1 MFFYKTFTTRRLL
14 PGEMLLL
21 LPLPLG
27 SKAEEGGVRTDDIYP
42 PFDVVDDAGNGR
54 CRGVNTTQQQQQQQ
68 EHHRKV
74 RRAVGYR
81 KGRRYKKKGE
91 REN

>member
-1 MFFYKTFTTRRLL
+1 
-14 PGEMLLL
+14 MLLL

-54 CRGVNTTQQQQQQQ
+54 CRGVNTTQQQQQ

-74 RRAVGYR
+74 RGGRIRVDCCG
-81 KGRRYKKKGE
+81 KGGGEEVSYDDERRPF
-91 REN
+91 